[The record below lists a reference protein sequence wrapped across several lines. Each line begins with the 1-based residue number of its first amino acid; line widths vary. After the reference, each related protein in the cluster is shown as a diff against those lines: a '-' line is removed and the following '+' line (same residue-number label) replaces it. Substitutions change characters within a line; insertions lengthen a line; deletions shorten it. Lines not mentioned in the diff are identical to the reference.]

1 MSPPDFQPTLMGSN
15 LIARPMVASDWTCLT
30 FVETVIFWLSETN
43 RCSQGAMTKIGG
55 IRREG
60 LFTRK
65 CRVMCLISSLKS
77 ASAVIKAADARWWRE
92 AGLKLSYL
100 NFKQPIAHFRHCEER
115 GR

>member
-30 FVETVIFWLSETN
+30 FVETVIW
-43 RCSQGAMTKIGG
+43 CSQGAMTKIGG